1 MSWKIRE
8 ALWLAL
14 AAAPAREVVFHDGA
28 DHVVAPAHRECGHA
42 VAGHVVVPVENQRLP
57 PVANAVSDHGYKE
70 FAMLAQFLTR
80 Y

>member
-42 VAGHVVVPVENQRLP
+42 VGGHVVVPVENQRLP
-57 PVANAVSDHGYKE
+57 PVANAVSDHGHKE

>member
-28 DHVVAPAHRECGHA
+28 DHVVAP
-42 VAGHVVVPVENQRLP
+42 AGHVVVPVENQRLP